1 MPAIQSIYNRR
12 ILNSH
17 AQFTDEY
24 VIQLQDGSAGAGAS
38 PQGETISIYEDGRV
52 AIAPLFIINRIRDD
66 GLIGRSLE
74 QEQFDDYL
82 DRHISLFGR
91 NNVYS
96 LSLAFLKAEE
106 MARTAQAPNGET
118 TTAGNLPRICCNI
131 LNGGRYAYTN
141 PVLSDFP
148 EYILVAR
155 SRDLAEVIAD
165 HNEIQRLVRETLR
178 TQTKTVVAENTVSRF
193 ATTDNRECLDFLLTI
208 LERLRLSGK
217 FDLMI
222 DASAGDLWTD
232 EGYRHSITDQS
243 LCSSDQYGQYWRGI
257 IRQYNLA
264 FLEDPFHEQDV
275 EAWRQLTASQRQCK
289 IIGDNVYASDAARIA
304 HGAARQYTHGV
315 VIKPNQS
322 GTITAVRRAI
332 ECARRHAQIVI
343 TSHRS
348 ISTEETFVSSL
359 TCEYDVPYIKTGPLL
374 TDYSSVIRLNALIRL
389 TEQGNGNRNTD

>member
-38 PQGETISIYEDGRV
+38 PQGETISLYEDGRV

-74 QEQFDDYL
+74 QQQFDDYL

-96 LSLAFLKAEE
+96 LSLAFMKAEE
-106 MARTAQAPNGET
+106 MARTAQEPNGKT

-165 HNEIQRLVRETLR
+165 HSEIQRLVRETLR
-178 TQTKTVVAENTVSRF
+178 AQKKTVVAGNTVNRF
-193 ATTDNRECLDFLLTI
+193 ASTDNRECLDFLLTI

-243 LCSSDQYGQYWRGI
+243 LCSRDQYGQYWMGI

-332 ECARRHAQIVI
+332 ECARHHAQIVI

-348 ISTEETFVSSL
+348 ISTEETFISSL
-359 TCEYDVPYIKTGPLL
+359 TCEYDVPYIKIGPLL
-374 TDYSSVIRLNALIRL
+374 ADYSSVIRLNALIRL

>member
-38 PQGETISIYEDGRV
+38 PQGETISIYEDGHV

-106 MARTAQAPNGET
+106 MARTAQDPNGET

-165 HNEIQRLVRETLR
+165 HSEIQRLVRETLR
-178 TQTKTVVAENTVSRF
+178 TQTKTVVAGNTVNRF
-193 ATTDNRECLDFLLTI
+193 ATSDNRECLDFLLTI

-243 LCSSDQYGQYWRGI
+243 LCSSDQYGQYWMGI

-264 FLEDPFHEQDV
+264 FLEDPFNEQDV

-332 ECARRHAQIVI
+332 ESAQRHAQIVI

-359 TCEYDVPYIKTGPLL
+359 TCKYDVPYIKIGPLL

-389 TEQGNGNRNTD
+389 TKQCNGNRNTD